1 MAENYDRARTLY
13 FDYAGSRFFMS
24 HDGVLDE
31 YRSYGISKA
40 QEEKWRQEA
49 ILLYVSRLRDDPIP
63 ALTDLETLNAVE
75 ASPDLIRFASES
87 TGEAKIVCARVLG
100 KLASSTIWDALLWG
114 TPRAPRKL
122 ARQGRE
128 VAVRVLR
135 VAAEGPDPELRVWA
149 QRILRSEL
157 RSDTRRLLD
166 AAWEVLQG
174 Q

>member
-1 MAENYDRARTLY
+1 MAGSYDRARTLY
-13 FDYAGSRFFMS
+13 FDYAGSRFYMS

-49 ILLYVSRLRDDPIP
+49 ILLYLSRLRDDPIT
-63 ALTDLETLNAVE
+63 ALTQLDSIRAVE
-75 ASPDLIRFASES
+75 AIPDLIRFASES
-87 TGEAKIVCARVLG
+87 TGVAKIVCARVLG

-114 TPRAPRKL
+114 APRAPRQL

-149 QRILRSEL
+149 RRILRSEL
-157 RSDTRRLLD
+157 RSDTKRLLY
-166 AAWEVLQG
+166 AAWEVLRG
-174 Q
+174 R